1 MTAHSTVASRCREI
15 ADADLGSIAV
25 LLSNGFPNRSRA
37 YWLGALDRL
46 KKHSAPADMPKYGY
60 LVERAG
66 APVGAI
72 LLISTMMP
80 DGNASTTRCSLSS
93 WFLEP
98 RVRVYAPLLSSQ
110 AIKKKNVTYYNL
122 TPAAHTLPILE
133 AQGYSRF
140 SNGQFVASIFPFIR
154 RGAQPVRVI
163 ERPVDPD
170 AHFEPFERDLL
181 STHSEWGCIS
191 LWCVSSGS
199 AYPFVFVP
207 RFIRGVIPCV
217 QLLYCRQIED
227 FVRFAPQIGSYLGW
241 RGRPFVLIDSKGP
254 IPGLPGK
261 YFDGIAPKY
270 YKGPVS
276 PRLGDLAYTELAML
290 PRLLGHALPP

>member
-1 MTAHSTVASRCREI
+1 MTAHSPVTTRCREI
-15 ADADLGSIAV
+15 SDADLGTIAE
-25 LLSNGFPNRSRA
+25 LLNNGFPNRSRA
-37 YWLGALDRL
+37 YWLGVFDRL

-80 DGNASTTRCSLSS
+80 DGNASTTRCNLSA

-98 RVRVYAPLLSSQ
+98 RFRTYAPLLSSR
-110 AIKKKNVTYYNL
+110 AIRKKNVTYYNL
-122 TPAAHTLPILE
+122 TPALHTLPILE

-140 SNGQFVASIFPFIR
+140 SNGQFVASIFPSVR
-154 RGAQPVRVI
+154 RGAQPARVI
-163 ERPVDPD
+163 ERQVDPD

-191 LWCVSSGS
+191 LWCVSSGR

-207 RFIRGVIPCV
+207 RVVKRVVPCV

-227 FVRFAPQIGSYLGW
+227 FVRFAPQIGSYLGR

-261 YFDGIAPKY
+261 YFDGIDPKY

-290 PRLLGHALPP
+290 PRLFSFAMM